1 MAFAFAAFA
10 TAKARATG
18 SRAHDE
24 ASRALFSR
32 LDEESA
38 LSFAEDAARR
48 ARMGTTSLGETQTKR
63 RRGFGT
69 DPRAL
74 TLGVW
79 EALGPRRDPGRGDET
94 AAERE
99 PLLAETKTKTKTKT
113 QTQTP
118 PRARRKVV
126 FDVDESADVE
136 SFREKE
142 PEKDAESRAV
152 AAAER
157 AAKAARAARLERAKA
172 AREDAERR
180 AARAKTVEKRPV
192 GDLTREE
199 LLERARGE
207 LPRRANAAGDTGIPL
222 K

>member
-79 EALGPRRDPGRGDET
+79 EALGPRRDPGCGDET

-99 PLLAETKTKTKTKT
+99 PLLAETKTKTQTK
-113 QTQTP
+113 TQTP

-126 FDVDESADVE
+126 FDVEESEDVE

-142 PEKDAESRAV
+142 PEKEAESRAV